1 MFMRFR
7 GGGVGH
13 KSTQRATEGL
23 VVCKSPETQQHED
36 EAVELEDLGPSN
48 TKVSDEMGDNDE
60 DYGADEEG
68 HDSDEDDEGHD
79 SEDDGPGEDELNE
92 DEEDELGPEDGEEDW
107 EIDEGDLLGFAEP

>member
-13 KSTQRATEGL
+13 KSTQCAAEGL
-23 VVCKSPETQQHED
+23 AVDYKSPGTQQHED
-36 EAVELEDLGPSN
+36 EAVELEDLGSSDM
-48 TKVSDEMGDNDE
+48 KVSDEVGDDG

-79 SEDDGPGEDELNE
+79 SEDNSPSKDELNE
-92 DEEDELGPEDGEEDW
+92 DEDDELGPEDGEEDW
-107 EIDEGDLLGFAEP
+107 EMDEGDLLGFAEP